1 MKEDSEEG
9 KKLRYDADHLLAQIA
24 EGQEYAVR
32 VTQAFY
38 PAVGLEDRIRVTLRR
53 NGHDLNCPCCNQT
66 LDIPTPRQ
74 QKEMGTCL
82 ALCDYVSQGGSDY
95 DVLLLQTV
103 GDRLAEAASEYL
115 SQKLNAENQ
124 WSGIRPAVGYPSLP
138 DQKTIFLLARM
149 IDYEAIGISLTEN
162 GAMYPQASVSG
173 LYIPYP
179 DAEYFSVK

>member
-1 MKEDSEEG
+1 VGAFACTVSE
-9 KKLRYDADHLLAQIA
+9 KFVQR
-24 EGQEYAVR
+24 
-32 VTQAFY
+32 
-38 PAVGLEDRIRVTLRR
+38 LETLK
-53 NGHDLNCPCCNQT
+53 Q
-66 LDIPTPRQ
+66 
-74 QKEMGTCL
+74 
-82 ALCDYVSQGGSDY
+82 SQGGSDY

-149 IDYEAIGISLTEN
+149 IDFEAIGISLTEN

>member
-1 MKEDSEEG
+1 MSTTVWAP
-9 KKLRYDADHLLAQIA
+9 LFVQR
-24 EGQEYAVR
+24 
-32 VTQAFY
+32 
-38 PAVGLEDRIRVTLRR
+38 LETLKQR
-53 NGHDLNCPCCNQT
+53 
-66 LDIPTPRQ
+66 
-74 QKEMGTCL
+74 
-82 ALCDYVSQGGSDY
+82 QGGSDY